1 MTTKSPVNILLVD
14 DQPSKLLTYEVI
26 LEGLGERLI
35 KAGSGREA
43 LECLL
48 RHDIAVMLVDVV
60 MPELDGFELAAM
72 VRAHPR
78 FRNTAMIFVSALA
91 QTVSDRLKGYEQGA
105 VDYLPVPIM
114 PELLRAKVRVF
125 ADLYR
130 KTRQLELFN
139 AELERRVAERTSEL
153 ARANAELEERVE
165 NRTRERENAL
175 AQVYKMQKLESL
187 GQLTGGVA
195 HDFNNLLTTMLINLE
210 LLSKRHSDDPTSR
223 RLMESAFQSATR
235 GADLVRRML
244 AFARRQELIP
254 EIFDVGKLIAG
265 MADMLKT
272 SLAPNIR
279 LELQLGSIPFFIR
292 ADPGQLE
299 LAILNLALNA
309 KDAMPRGGELAIELR
324 PDRPN
329 MEAADRSPGADEG
342 VGIIVRDTG
351 DGMDEATLSRAAEP
365 FFTTKDV
372 GKGTG
377 LGLSMVHGLVSQSN
391 GQIRIS
397 SQPGRG
403 TTVELHFALAEPEE
417 PAEPTPETQAASGVE
432 TSKTILVVDDDA
444 LVAESVSK
452 MLASLGHD
460 TYVANSGARALEL
473 VRDRAEIELV
483 LTDQAMPEM
492 TGFELAASIHEIKPS
507 LPVVLGTGCAAASDK
522 NERRLPR
529 LSKPYRETDLRRLI
543 ASIASAPG
551 RKTADRPL
559 AFDLP
564 GSARR
569 RGVGDAAERSRP
581 EKR

>member
-1 MTTKSPVNILLVD
+1 MTDKSPVNILLVD

-26 LEGLGERLI
+26 LEGLGETLI

-48 RHDIAVMLVDVV
+48 RHNIAVMLVDVV

-105 VDYLPVPIM
+105 VDYLPVPIV

-153 ARANAELEERVE
+153 AHANAELEERVE
-165 NRTRERENAL
+165 KRTREREIAL

-210 LLSKRHSDDPTSR
+210 LLSKRHNNDPTSR
-223 RLMESAFQSATR
+223 RLVESAFQSATR

-254 EIFDVGKLIAG
+254 EIFDVGKLIVG

-272 SLAPNIR
+272 SLGPNIR
-279 LELQLGSIPFFIR
+279 LDLEPGSVAYFIR

-309 KDAMPRGGELAIELR
+309 KDAMPRGGELTIELR
-324 PDRPN
+324 REQ
-329 MEAADRSPGADEG
+329 MKAEASDRSCDADEG
-342 VGIIVRDTG
+342 VCIIVRDTG
-351 DGMDEATLSRAAEP
+351 EGMDEATLSRAAEP
-365 FFTTKDV
+365 FFTTKGV

-417 PAEPTPETQAASGVE
+417 PSEATPEAQTASIAQAAR
-432 TSKTILVVDDDA
+432 TILIVDDDA

-452 MLASLGHD
+452 MLSGLGHD
-460 TYVANSGARALEL
+460 THVANSGARALEL
-473 VRDRAEIELV
+473 VRSREEIELV

-492 TGFELAASIHEIKPS
+492 TGLELAALINEIKPG
-507 LPVVLGTGCAAASDK
+507 LPVVLGTGCAPAPDG
-522 NERRLPR
+522 NDRRLPR
-529 LSKPYRETDLRRLI
+529 LSKPYRENDLRRLI
-543 ASIASAPG
+543 ASMASTLG
-551 RKTADRPL
+551 RKTVDRPL

-564 GSARR
+564 RSPRR
-569 RGVGDAAERSRP
+569 RGVGDAAE
-581 EKR
+581 

>member
-1 MTTKSPVNILLVD
+1 MIEKSPVDILLVD

-26 LEGLGERLI
+26 LGELGENLI

-43 LECLL
+43 LEYLL

-78 FRNTAMIFVSALA
+78 FRNTAIIFVSALA

-105 VDYLPVPIM
+105 VDYLPVPIV

-125 ADLYR
+125 ADLFR

-139 AELERRVAERTSEL
+139 AELERRVAERTNEL

-165 NRTRERENAL
+165 KRTREREHAL

-210 LLSKRHSDDPTSR
+210 LLSKRHGDDPISR
-223 RLMESAFQSATR
+223 RLMDSAFQSATR
-235 GADLVRRML
+235 GAELVRRML
-244 AFARRQELIP
+244 AFARRQDLVP
-254 EIFDVGKLIAG
+254 EIFEVGKLIAG

-272 SLAPNIR
+272 SLGPNIR
-279 LELQLGSIPFFIR
+279 LGLDLGSDPFFIR

-309 KDAMPRGGELAIELR
+309 KDAMPRGGELAIELQ
-324 PDRPN
+324 
-329 MEAADRSPGADEG
+329 ADRLESDAPRADRA
-342 VGIIVRDTG
+342 VRIIVRDTG

-403 TTVELHFALAEPEE
+403 TTVELHFVLVEPKEQS
-417 PAEPTPETQAASGVE
+417 EPTPEAKTTSDVE
-432 TSKTILVVDDDA
+432 GSKTILIVDDDD

-452 MLASLGHD
+452 MLTGLGHD
-460 TYVANSGARALEL
+460 IYVANSGARALEL
-473 VRDRAEIELV
+473 VRERDEIELV

-492 TGFELAASIHEIKPS
+492 TGLELAASIHEIKPS
-507 LPVVLGTGCAAASDK
+507 LPVVLGTGCAPAPDEH
-522 NERRLPR
+522 ERRLPR
-529 LSKPYRETDLRRLI
+529 LSKPYREADLRRLI
-543 ASIASAPG
+543 ASIGSAPD
-551 RKTADRPL
+551 RKPADRPL
-559 AFDLP
+559 AFDSP
-564 GSARR
+564 GSARVDDAPQDR
-569 RGVGDAAERSRP
+569 RRERRSRQ
-581 EKR
+581 KKN